1 MRLAATFSLY
11 ICNPTEQR
19 RVKYREPPYIDV
31 VTRIQMSLIT
41 DLCVFEMFEPQP
53 VARVL
58 GFRLHCNEVFGGSFP
73 DVRLWLGDYPCAT
86 PGAFVASKHAV
97 LPLVLASWA

>member
-1 MRLAATFSLY
+1 MQLAATLFSIY
-11 ICNPTEQR
+11 FCIPAEQR
-19 RVKYREPPYIDV
+19 RMKVCKPIVVNE
-31 VTRIQMSLIT
+31 VTRIQTFLIT
-41 DLCVFEMFEPQP
+41 NQLLFEVFEPQP

-86 PGAFVASKHAV
+86 PGAFEASRHVV
-97 LPLVLASWA
+97 LL